1 MSMMLVVRYVGRL
14 YQSMKIQQVVVRTE
28 MVDRRI
34 RLISILFLVI
44 AVAGFATAQ
53 ERRMTLSGET
63 LTPAYEGWWPN
74 EDGTFKPFF
83 RVYEFKL
90 GGRV

>member
-1 MSMMLVVRYVGRL
+1 
-14 YQSMKIQQVVVRTE
+14 

-53 ERRMTLSGET
+53 ERRMTLSGES

-74 EDGTFKPFF
+74 DDGTFKLFF
-83 RVYEFKL
+83 
-90 GGRV
+90 G